1 MGFFANFQL
10 NQVQNCCRQ
19 IKKMKARTFSF
30 PLKKYTCQ
38 SLTDGARLKNV
49 PPPLDLTRILKA
61 YHKRNDRRKFPETQE
76 WPIPCEVNC
85 AACDWSKTVKH
96 FSVNTHRKFL
106 SWHEATRQPSN
117 WISPQRYFSFFWLA
131 SYFNDVCCIF
141 HLGKMFIKFLS
152 IIFYIYCSLAPQLSC
167 IMVDKTFRQPSF
179 FHLLL
184 AISFSKK

>member
-1 MGFFANFQL
+1 
-10 NQVQNCCRQ
+10 
-19 IKKMKARTFSF
+19 MKARTFSF
-30 PLKKYTCQ
+30 PLKKYACQ

-96 FSVNTHRKFL
+96 LTHTENFL
-106 SWHEATRQPSN
+106 ADTRRGGNQATGFLPTY
-117 WISPQRYFSFFWLA
+117 RYFSFFWLA
-131 SYFNDVCCIF
+131 SYFNNVCCTF

-152 IIFYIYCSLAPQLSC
+152 IIFCIYCSLAPQLLC
-167 IMVDKTFRQPSF
+167 IMVDKTFRQSCF

-184 AISFSKK
+184 AISFSEK